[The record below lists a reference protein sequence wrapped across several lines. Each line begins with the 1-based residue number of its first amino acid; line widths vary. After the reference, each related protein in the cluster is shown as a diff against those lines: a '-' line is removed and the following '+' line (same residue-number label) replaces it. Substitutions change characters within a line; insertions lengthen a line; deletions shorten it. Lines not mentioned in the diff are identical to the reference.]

1 MATKKVDGIEVEI
14 SLNLDRY
21 EKNLEK
27 AERET
32 QDTLKDIADDVK
44 DATDDMADGVKEKM
58 FDACGKIGDAL
69 AGITAGVVG
78 FAGTVGGLA
87 FKSVMD
93 LDSAMAQLEASTG
106 ATNEQMEEF
115 EEVAKNVYA
124 QGLGEDFEDIAEAM
138 KQVNT
143 QLLLTGDELQATT
156 ENALILRDVFEVDVN
171 ESIRATDTLMNQFGI
186 TSDEAMNVI
195 TQGFQNN
202 LDFSGEFIDTINEYS
217 VHFKQ
222 LGFDVEDMFSVLLDG
237 AESGAFNLDKIG
249 DAVKEFGIRSKDMS
263 DTTRQAFKDLGLD
276 VEATEKAFA
285 EGGDASAEMFN
296 TIITKIEETKDPLK
310 QNEIGISLFGTMWED
325 VGSQVILSLNDMSDG
340 FNRTIDS
347 AGQLKETKFDTFESA
362 MAEVKRSIEVGALI
376 PIGEK
381 LLPVVQKL
389 IDWLN
394 NEGIPKILE
403 FADSIGEKL
412 ANGIESATPFLEGFF
427 NIVTFVID
435 NVDWLI
441 PLLVTLTATF
451 KTISIVSQIT
461 TILSA
466 FGGVATVVGG
476 IIGLL
481 TSPIT
486 LVVAALATLAFVFV
500 KYWDEIKACT
510 VKVCTAIGNFISET
524 WNKIFNWCKE
534 MLMKI
539 INFYANSY
547 SSIFNAGK
555 KIITALWDGCKN
567 VWSSVT
573 SWFTEK
579 INWIKDKLS
588 FWNSSK
594 DQMSSGGGGSSWS
607 SVGNNISAYRLPY
620 NYNNYSNVSNS
631 NTFTVNVANGNGQD
645 IAREMRTLQKRM
657 LLGY

>member
-27 AERET
+27 AEQET
-32 QDTLKDIADDVK
+32 QDTLEDIADDVR
-44 DATDDMADGVKEKM
+44 DATDDMADDVKEKM
-58 FDACGKIGDAL
+58 FDACGKIGDTL
-69 AGITAGVVG
+69 AKVTGAIVG

-93 LDSAMAQLEASTG
+93 LDGAMAQLEASTG

-115 EEVAKNVYA
+115 EEVAKSVYA
-124 QGLGEDFEDIAEAM
+124 QGLGEDWEDIAEAM

-156 ENALILRDVFEVDVN
+156 ENALILRDVFEVEVN

-202 LDFSGEFIDTINEYS
+202 LDFSGEFLDSINEYS

-222 LGFDVEDMFSVLLDG
+222 LGFDVEDMFNVFLDG

-263 DTTRQAFKDLGLD
+263 DTTRQAFKDLGLE

-285 EGGDASAEMFN
+285 EGGNASAEMFD

-347 AGQLKETKFDTFESA
+347 AGKLKETKFDTFESA
-362 MAEVKRSIEVGALI
+362 MTEVKRSIEVGALI

-394 NEGIPKILE
+394 NEGIPKIIE
-403 FADSIGEKL
+403 FADSVGEKL
-412 ANGIESATPFLEGFF
+412 ANGIQNATPFLEGF
-427 NIVTFVID
+427 
-435 NVDWLI
+435 
-441 PLLVTLTATF
+441 
-451 KTISIVSQIT
+451 
-461 TILSA
+461 
-466 FGGVATVVGG
+466 
-476 IIGLL
+476 
-481 TSPIT
+481 
-486 LVVAALATLAFVFV
+486 
-500 KYWDEIKACT
+500 
-510 VKVCTAIGNFISET
+510 
-524 WNKIFNWCKE
+524 
-534 MLMKI
+534 LM
-539 INFYANSY
+539 
-547 SSIFNAGK
+547 
-555 KIITALWDGCKN
+555 
-567 VWSSVT
+567 
-573 SWFTEK
+573 
-579 INWIKDKLS
+579 
-588 FWNSSK
+588 
-594 DQMSSGGGGSSWS
+594 
-607 SVGNNISAYRLPY
+607 
-620 NYNNYSNVSNS
+620 
-631 NTFTVNVANGNGQD
+631 
-645 IAREMRTLQKRM
+645 
-657 LLGY
+657 